1 MNCFFRVNAIAAAAL
16 IVISPI
22 TAPANPRSHP
32 LNEDAALELLHRTLK
47 RDQVHEKR
55 ISLDWISY
63 ITEEKTKAYFQFV
76 LREIHNTKCGGVPE
90 VSPVIDPASIGIPAK
105 SSNMKPLKTTGTC
118 TRARKLSSVRTQI
131 APAEASAI
139 MISDS
144 NGGDRRP

>member
-1 MNCFFRVNAIAAAAL
+1 MKIEFCL
-16 IVISPI
+16 I
-22 TAPANPRSHP
+22 TAVIAVVLASAVVAEAASSR
-32 LNEDAALELLHRTLK
+32 LLDEDAALALLHRTLK
-47 RDQVHEKR
+47 RDQVYEKR
-55 ISLDWISY
+55 ISLDCISY

-139 MISDS
+139 MI
-144 NGGDRRP
+144 R